1 MTKIFD
7 ITILNN
13 VEGGTQAIPLAEF
26 MDVSSFNFFQRKSV
40 SEFMSFTSKLVAQ
53 KTKKGQRQSVQQQE
67 YMCHCF
73 CRSDS
78 LAAICITDN
87 EYPSRIVF
95 TLLSKLLEDFSKMN
109 PLWSEY
115 AAIQTSPD
123 TSKFPELESWFKKF
137 QDPQEAD
144 SLCRVQKELD
154 DTKVVLHQTLE
165 GLLNRG
171 EKLDD
176 LVARSDMLSQSS
188 KAFYTTARKTNS
200 WCCTIM

>member
-7 ITILNN
+7 LTILNN
-13 VEGGTQAIPLAEF
+13 SDATPIPLAEYF
-26 MDVSSFNFFQRKSV
+26 DVSSFNFFQRKSV
-40 SEFMSFTSKLVAQ
+40 GEFMSFTAKLVGQ

-67 YMCHCF
+67 YMCHSF
-73 CRSDS
+73 CRNDG
-78 LAAICITDN
+78 LAAVCISDN
-87 EYPSRIVF
+87 EYPSRIIF
-95 TLLSKLLEDFSKMN
+95 TLLSKILDEFTKSN

-115 AAIQTSPD
+115 PAIATTPD
-123 TSKFPELESWFKKF
+123 HSNFPELNSWFQKF

-144 SLCRVQKELD
+144 SLCKVQKELD